1 MKLDIQSIHFD
12 ADKKLLEYIEK
23 KINKLD
29 NFYDQILGGEVFL
42 RLTNEAKENKLVEV
56 KLHVQNQSIFVK
68 ETSISF
74 EAAIDMAEN
83 TLRIQLVKYKE
94 KLRG

>member
-1 MKLDIQSIHFD
+1 MKLDFQSIHFD

-29 NFYDQILGGEVFL
+29 TFYDQILGGEVFL

-83 TLRIQLVKYKE
+83 TLRSQLVKYKE

>member
-29 NFYDQILGGEVFL
+29 TFYDQILGGEVFL

-83 TLRIQLVKYKE
+83 TLRSQLVKYKE